1 MEVVL
6 SEAELQSI
14 DAYLD
19 QHFHPLPLP
28 DCGDEY
34 RMPPYLTAS
43 GDLSHHLD
51 PTSLPPIFPTI
62 EVRRPAKKQPATA
75 AAGPRV
81 SASPLDLEQRH
92 DGWLGVCVGACVAIL
107 LAASVGQRACQE
119 RHCMGGAG
127 GLLSGRAKGKT
138 HRRLGW
144 ASQQRRKGGREGVTW
159 IIISLH
165 E

>member
-62 EVRRPAKKQPATA
+62 EARRPTA
-75 AAGPRV
+75 AASNSSSRTTGVRV
-81 SASPLDLEQRH
+81 PP
-92 DGWLGVCVGACVAIL
+92 
-107 LAASVGQRACQE
+107 
-119 RHCMGGAG
+119 
-127 GLLSGRAKGKT
+127 
-138 HRRLGW
+138 
-144 ASQQRRKGGREGVTW
+144 
-159 IIISLH
+159 
-165 E
+165 